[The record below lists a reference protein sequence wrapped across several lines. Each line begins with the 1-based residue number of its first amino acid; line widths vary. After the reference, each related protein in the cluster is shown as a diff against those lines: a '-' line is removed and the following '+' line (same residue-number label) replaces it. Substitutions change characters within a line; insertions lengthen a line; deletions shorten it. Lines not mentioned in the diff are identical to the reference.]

1 LLIIVSIID
10 PINISVNGGPSE
22 QNWFKPCRYLIAWC
36 GCCSWRGRVWSWVV
50 SGSGRVCIW
59 LLWLWNFVFLLLE
72 YKLMDSSFLILFLI
86 ALIEVPYGALKCRW
100 RHGSTCKPFM
110 WG

>member
-1 LLIIVSIID
+1 MVDLQNRTDSNPAAIWLHRVAVAPGVAGS
-10 PINISVNGGPSE
+10 GP
-22 QNWFKPCRYLIAWC
+22 
-36 GCCSWRGRVWSWVV
+36 GVV

-86 ALIEVPYGALKCRW
+86 ALMEAPYGALE
-100 RHGSTCKPFM
+100 M
-110 WG
+110 